1 MIFVIKNALRSS
13 GDQTFKKIFC
23 TSSVKR
29 KTERWVVFSPN
40 QSVDRLIVLKVEF
53 DIFFHLL

>member
-1 MIFVIKNALRSS
+1 MFYKVLALGRS
-13 GDQTFKKIFC
+13 GHQTFREIYC
-23 TSSVKR
+23 TGSVKR

-40 QSVDRLIVLKVEF
+40 QSVERLIVLKVEF